1 MKERAHWRFARIFV
15 LLAVVV
21 ALLAMLG
28 MAGFAAES
36 DTAERECYLSGDLN
50 GDGDLTPKDAIYA
63 LYSGFFGQESYPISQ
78 DWDYDANGKHNS
90 RDAIELLYACYGMS
104 DKVSTD
110 MVHDY
115 HDPVWSWN
123 DAGDTVSV
131 SVTFKCGCQD
141 AFIVTGTTEGA
152 ELTLR
157 ELEEQRVEAG
167 CLTSGQRVYQAAVSY
182 KGKEY
187 TSEPY
192 TVTVAPTGHSTGDMV
207 KVEGQPDYHGKF
219 CSACESYVGVAEHN
233 WKENG
238 TVESAMPC
246 STPSQQKYLCEDCG
260 AEKAV
265 ALSLAE
271 HNYQYVEGGDTLA
284 DSSCCSYVKH
294 YVCSVCTGEKTPEA
308 NDYYTNHDF
317 VATSKNAA
325 TCKQSGSLIYTC
337 SHCNAQ
343 KEEVIPVDSEAH
355 KWNNGVTENGVTT
368 YTCTEDGCGKT
379 KTAIVATDG
388 EVSKDALNTSGEVE
402 LGNATMDLSKV
413 DKETLEEQIKLNVGT
428 EDLDT
433 VLQAVGGAAAAAKD
447 EIKTDKV
454 YDFSMTNSQG
464 QPVIFSGKIT
474 ITLPY
479 ELSEGEDITDIGV
492 YYISDE
498 GNLERISATWSNGS
512 ITFEVDHFSYYTV
525 RRLTPAERCEQYGH
539 LWTESTKA
547 ATCLENGYTKDVCQ
561 RCAAVC
567 NEVVLPAVGHH
578 TYAVNAEAGKAAT
591 CLVDGFTVEQCSACG
606 HQRRTIVKATGHQM
620 QTVSLTAA
628 SCGKDGEHVT
638 GCINCDYT
646 KTEKLAALTHVYSEE
661 PTQVVAATCTA
672 GGYEVYTC
680 GLCTG
685 TIRKNE
691 TQPLGHTYEALENAW
706 TWAEDYTSATVT
718 LTCHCGSTKE
728 LKAVA
733 TVSKGTCTGAG
744 SASVTVSY
752 NDKKFKDEQIT
763 GEAPGHTPGASW
775 ATTDSQHYHL
785 CQVCGDKVDIAT
797 HDFGEPVI
805 TREPTCKE
813 HGSQSSFCAVCGF
826 EKTQDL
832 LPSGKHTFVNGVCVD
847 CGTAENDCDHTELYP
862 SQFDISGFD
871 MCQGTQLILH
881 SCTCGKVQRLEL
893 IGDWACDLSEESTRE
908 EIDANGMPYQVNS
921 AKCSKCG
928 LLVEAITSYVM
939 AEDECVIYLAE
950 SGKLT
955 LNGEVLFAFTHIY
968 SESGYAHPPV
978 KMLEHVDLSELGIC
992 EGFVRK
998 YTCPCGEEIN
1008 YRTETTCK
1016 WVEDEAGNEQCMVCG
1031 VVRLNQYSFTEDGCF
1046 INEEFTVTFV
1056 LDGKPVC
1063 SYTNNYRYDN
1073 HKEQVV
1079 DVKMDGTSCT
1089 DGVAVTFVCTV
1100 CDNQRIE
1107 HYEHHAAVIQT
1118 RYDLTE
1124 YGMCGGF
1131 LLQYTCPCGQGMAR
1145 YELVD
1150 MDCQWS
1156 YVWDEKTGMEYQ
1168 VCEKCGTIMMYE
1180 HARTEPDENCQAQY
1194 VDWVVFYDKD
1204 MKELLRGTDLH
1215 ISWQH
1220 LYEYTWTLLGESCT
1234 DGVELHGVCS
1244 RCGETNSYTN
1254 YGHETVL
1261 QQRIDL
1267 KEMGLCGGYIE
1278 EYACPCGQESWQNME
1293 LQCCWEGH
1301 YGDENLERMQCASCG
1316 AVYQTVST
1324 KTETVD
1330 SCHDKWLIVT
1340 TLEMKGQ
1347 VLYRS
1352 ERERTRE
1359 HHQIVYELQLNEGAT
1374 SCTDGFKL
1382 REHCR
1387 NCGEGSD
1394 EWREAHDNE
1403 HGTYPVSYTLAC
1415 DEGLCGDLW
1424 IVEERCAC
1432 GEYAYKNAYWENGSC
1447 DFEWTMG
1454 EDGRERLICRTCGA
1468 ERLTETAKTR
1478 LEGSTCDYLYTNTYT
1493 YVKDGVVLA
1502 AYSSSYINT
1511 RHNIVYEYEMLG
1523 ESCSDGYYMIQKCQ
1537 DCDYTYR
1544 EEELRNDCNSM
1555 PVERHYLVRDNS
1567 EACGDVSWSVG
1578 SCACGEEKSF
1588 YWSVNGCE
1596 FTYMGHDEATG
1607 GYAEQCVKCG
1617 LIRTEAITSQRI
1629 PGSCKANVHRVYTAT
1644 LNGEQLAWIE
1654 WDGADYNH
1662 QYYFEGVFAEGA
1674 TSCTDGYYI
1683 RQICAYCGLTTV
1695 DDTMYYGHNDYRLD
1709 YYDLESYGMCG
1720 GSIECY
1726 GCPCGAQM
1734 GWQYFTDCDW
1744 TFLGEEDP
1752 ETGARMRHCER
1763 CDTYACFENFTEEFP
1778 DECLR
1783 KGSFICKLIRND
1795 EELLNINAPICR
1807 ESHTYNLKDWKLNGT
1822 SCEDGY
1828 EATLVCHCGATI
1840 TTSGTYHNSWY
1851 VQIIDLQEKGA
1862 CSGELGISRC
1872 PCGEYSSVDWI
1883 ERCEGMQYDSWR
1895 EDMADGYAHF
1905 FEEELC
1911 EDCGMKRVREY
1922 YEVYPEGSCKGTRYE
1937 TVTYYLG
1944 DEMLYTT
1951 ENEEEATQHNWY
1963 ISHVQL
1969 REGSQTCEDGVIVIN
1984 TCTHCGENYTYE
1996 THNHERYVAER
2007 FDLSQYGSVCGGY
2020 LERYV
2025 CACGENQHMQFSED
2039 LACDLDR
2046 VYIDHWLPNV
2056 LASQEQYTAAGHT
2069 YFHSESSIYTCA
2081 VTDPKCAMQIRYF
2094 NGWIQEGCE
2103 AVKYQIWQLGYDA
2116 ETNTWQQEIKI
2127 PTGDRKPYHNY
2138 TMTRG
2143 EETVDGITH
2152 YTDTYTCAC
2161 GSTYVSEEWYNAD
2174 GQIIKRARN
2183 AVEASAE
2190 RYNKQFTEVT
2200 EYNFMGLYEPLET
2213 FYREY
2218 YLHADG
2224 SVYWRQQE
2232 RTYRTN
2238 GTCGYTE
2245 VESYSDGYVS
2255 TYQHDHLDNSGYNER
2270 EYFGC
2275 SQPVKCTTYWDCDIC
2290 GEIVRTDVYYED
2302 PTGHSWVPNEN
2313 GDGYICDTCGLEN
2326 SNGADGT
2333 IIFEDLTGSEGNG
2346 VQYVIGYW
2354 NYGEGNFT
2362 VYVSAVRNAG
2372 TEQEQEVILEGITPT
2387 FRDHETDGLNA
2398 VCFDKQAVANAAYA
2412 AFPEGDFR
2420 IRITFVPADGDGTLD
2435 YAITLSSVA
2444 S

>member
-36 DTAERECYLSGDLN
+36 DTAERECCLSGDLN

-219 CSACESYVGVAEHN
+219 CSVCESYVGVAEHN

-238 TVESAMPC
+238 TDESDTPC
-246 STPSQQKYLCEDCG
+246 STPSRQKYLCEDCG

-271 HNYQYVEGGDTLA
+271 HNYQYVEGGDTLD

-368 YTCTEDGCGKT
+368 Y
-379 KTAIVATDG
+379 
-388 EVSKDALNTSGEVE
+388 
-402 LGNATMDLSKV
+402 
-413 DKETLEEQIKLNVGT
+413 
-428 EDLDT
+428 
-433 VLQAVGGAAAAAKD
+433 
-447 EIKTDKV
+447 
-454 YDFSMTNSQG
+454 
-464 QPVIFSGKIT
+464 
-474 ITLPY
+474 
-479 ELSEGEDITDIGV
+479 
-492 YYISDE
+492 
-498 GNLERISATWSNGS
+498 
-512 ITFEVDHFSYYTV
+512 
-525 RRLTPAERCEQYGH
+525 
-539 LWTESTKA
+539 
-547 ATCLENGYTKDVCQ
+547 
-561 RCAAVC
+561 
-567 NEVVLPAVGHH
+567 
-578 TYAVNAEAGKAAT
+578 
-591 CLVDGFTVEQCSACG
+591 
-606 HQRRTIVKATGHQM
+606 
-620 QTVSLTAA
+620 
-628 SCGKDGEHVT
+628 
-638 GCINCDYT
+638 
-646 KTEKLAALTHVYSEE
+646 
-661 PTQVVAATCTA
+661 
-672 GGYEVYTC
+672 
-680 GLCTG
+680 
-685 TIRKNE
+685 
-691 TQPLGHTYEALENAW
+691 
-706 TWAEDYTSATVT
+706 
-718 LTCHCGSTKE
+718 
-728 LKAVA
+728 
-733 TVSKGTCTGAG
+733 TCTGAG

-955 LNGEVLFAFTHIY
+955 LNGEVLFAFTQIY

-1008 YRTETTCK
+1008 YRTETSCK

-1031 VVRLNQYSFTEDGCF
+1031 AVKLNQYSFTEDGCF

-1073 HKEQVV
+1073 HKEQIV

-1089 DGVAVTFVCTV
+1089 DGVTVTFVCTV
-1100 CDNQRIE
+1100 CNNQRIE

-1131 LLQYTCPCGQGMAR
+1131 LLQYTCPCGQ
-1145 YELVD
+1145 
-1150 MDCQWS
+1150 
-1156 YVWDEKTGMEYQ
+1156 
-1168 VCEKCGTIMMYE
+1168 
-1180 HARTEPDENCQAQY
+1180 
-1194 VDWVVFYDKD
+1194 
-1204 MKELLRGTDLH
+1204 
-1215 ISWQH
+1215 
-1220 LYEYTWTLLGESCT
+1220 
-1234 DGVELHGVCS
+1234 
-1244 RCGETNSYTN
+1244 
-1254 YGHETVL
+1254 
-1261 QQRIDL
+1261 
-1267 KEMGLCGGYIE
+1267 
-1278 EYACPCGQESWQNME
+1278 ESWQNME
-1293 LQCCWEGH
+1293 LQCYWEGH
-1301 YGDENLERMQCASCG
+1301 YGDENLERMQCGSCG

-1330 SCHDKWLIVT
+1330 SCHDKWQIVT

-1359 HHQIVYELQLNEGAT
+1359 HHQMVYELQLNEGAT

-1394 EWREAHDNE
+1394 EWREAYENE
-1403 HGTYPVSYTLAC
+1403 HRTYPVSYTLAC

-1424 IVEERCAC
+1424 IVDERCAC

-1468 ERLTETAKTR
+1468 ERLTKTAKTR

-1502 AYSSSYINT
+1502 AYSTSYINT

-1617 LIRTEAITSQRI
+1617 LIRTEAITTQRI

-1683 RQICAYCGLTTV
+1683 RQICAYCGLTTA

-1744 TFLGEEDP
+1744 TFLGEKDP
-1752 ETGARMRHCER
+1752 ETGASMRPCER
-1763 CDTYACFENFTEEFP
+1763 CDTYACFEDFTEEFP

-1795 EELLNINAPICR
+1795 EELLNINAPICE
-1807 ESHTYNLKDWKLNGT
+1807 ESHTYILKDWKLNGT

-1840 TTSGTYHNSWY
+1840 TTSGTYHNAWY

-1872 PCGEYSSVDWI
+1872 PCGEYSSVD
-1883 ERCEGMQYDSWR
+1883 
-1895 EDMADGYAHF
+1895 
-1905 FEEELC
+1905 
-1911 EDCGMKRVREY
+1911 
-1922 YEVYPEGSCKGTRYE
+1922 
-1937 TVTYYLG
+1937 
-1944 DEMLYTT
+1944 
-1951 ENEEEATQHNWY
+1951 
-1963 ISHVQL
+1963 
-1969 REGSQTCEDGVIVIN
+1969 
-1984 TCTHCGENYTYE
+1984 
-1996 THNHERYVAER
+1996 
-2007 FDLSQYGSVCGGY
+2007 
-2020 LERYV
+2020 
-2025 CACGENQHMQFSED
+2025 
-2039 LACDLDR
+2039 
-2046 VYIDHWLPNV
+2046 
-2056 LASQEQYTAAGHT
+2056 
-2069 YFHSESSIYTCA
+2069 
-2081 VTDPKCAMQIRYF
+2081 
-2094 NGWIQEGCE
+2094 
-2103 AVKYQIWQLGYDA
+2103 
-2116 ETNTWQQEIKI
+2116 
-2127 PTGDRKPYHNY
+2127 
-2138 TMTRG
+2138 
-2143 EETVDGITH
+2143 
-2152 YTDTYTCAC
+2152 
-2161 GSTYVSEEWYNAD
+2161 
-2174 GQIIKRARN
+2174 
-2183 AVEASAE
+2183 
-2190 RYNKQFTEVT
+2190 
-2200 EYNFMGLYEPLET
+2200 
-2213 FYREY
+2213 
-2218 YLHADG
+2218 
-2224 SVYWRQQE
+2224 
-2232 RTYRTN
+2232 
-2238 GTCGYTE
+2238 
-2245 VESYSDGYVS
+2245 
-2255 TYQHDHLDNSGYNER
+2255 
-2270 EYFGC
+2270 
-2275 SQPVKCTTYWDCDIC
+2275 
-2290 GEIVRTDVYYED
+2290 
-2302 PTGHSWVPNEN
+2302 
-2313 GDGYICDTCGLEN
+2313 
-2326 SNGADGT
+2326 
-2333 IIFEDLTGSEGNG
+2333 
-2346 VQYVIGYW
+2346 
-2354 NYGEGNFT
+2354 
-2362 VYVSAVRNAG
+2362 
-2372 TEQEQEVILEGITPT
+2372 
-2387 FRDHETDGLNA
+2387 
-2398 VCFDKQAVANAAYA
+2398 
-2412 AFPEGDFR
+2412 
-2420 IRITFVPADGDGTLD
+2420 
-2435 YAITLSSVA
+2435 
-2444 S
+2444 